1 MVDRRED
8 EPVALHV
15 KVDAFDQ
22 RLFHSGRKR
31 SGGANRSRLLRTYDI
46 AVWFLATQSLFWAGC
61 DGCGKRDPYVPFSMS
76 AATSASS
83 ASAEV
88 SAEQPPAAGSYLVV
102 QGKPPGADGKTFVVG
117 GSTMNAKKGRV
128 FRSGL
133 VLDADGDGTE
143 DLIAWTEASAGS
155 KGELGFFRGGGT
167 ESTDTALAKL
177 PADLD
182 IEHCAHD
189 AALSRIG
196 NGVVVVKV
204 TAECSDP
211 KRTEEWLAVARLD
224 AEKETTTPKVPESR
238 LELRVSEPLSVDPR
252 AEDRDKDG
260 REDLVFLAHRAGE
273 KAADRAQAS
282 LVLWDRPA
290 GYAWDPSE
298 PEASLG
304 KLGQSLL
311 AKAVAKK
318 ADTVARAE
326 AALGFA
332 TALCNDLGAGRVKS
346 TAGVPKCQDSRVI
359 GDALHAVALSSLA
372 SGDLGRAAGAADV
385 ITSLKIDGGRSTQL
399 DQSFGKKLKKVE
411 AIAVRKPTARP
422 RKSALLSPL
431 WFDGAGALHI
441 AGEDGVTKVDPTSGD
456 ESASDVPGW
465 GRALGWGDGESHV
478 EVTGANVRCAPV
490 ASALAFSAKGS
501 ASELEVPLF
510 ASLVPRATIKEKC
523 EKTSAKLSI
532 LAVDAQGA
540 LVSFKGEGFR
550 LAYGDAGLT
559 ATKASFDASAPATPG
574 TSRSPDGSIGVIALG
589 RSVLLLKSGGAERWR
604 GADASGL
611 RGCVATNAGDRV
623 ACLNGENVVV
633 LGPKK

>member
-1 MVDRRED
+1 MC
-8 EPVALHV
+8 
-15 KVDAFDQ
+15 
-22 RLFHSGRKR
+22 
-31 SGGANRSRLLRTYDI
+31 LL
-46 AVWFLATQSLFWAGC
+46 AAQSLFSAGC

-76 AATSASS
+76 AATSANS
-83 ASAEV
+83 ATAEV
-88 SAEQPPAAGSYLVV
+88 SAQPPPAVGSYDVV
-102 QGKPPGADGKTFVVG
+102 LGKPPGTDGKTFVVG
-117 GSTMNAKKGRV
+117 SSTINAKKGRV

-133 VLDADGDGTE
+133 VLDADGDGTD
-143 DLIAWTEASAGS
+143 DLIAWTEASGGS
-155 KGELGFFRGGGT
+155 KGELGFFRGGGS

-177 PADLD
+177 PSDLD
-182 IEHCAHD
+182 IEHCSHEAV
-189 AALSRIG
+189 LSRIG

-204 TAECSDP
+204 TADCSDP
-211 KRTEEWLAVARLD
+211 KRLEEWVAVARLD
-224 AEKETTTPKVPESR
+224 AEKDTTTPKPPESR
-238 LELRVSEPLSVDPR
+238 LELRVSEPLSVDPT

-260 REDLVFLAHRAGE
+260 REDLVFIAHRAGE

-304 KLGQSLL
+304 KLGQGLL

-332 TALCNDLGAGRVKS
+332 AALCNDLGGGRVKS
-346 TAGVPKCQDSRVI
+346 TAGVPKCQDSRVV

-372 SGDLGRAAGAADV
+372 SGDLARAAGAFDV
-385 ITSLKIDGGRSTQL
+385 ITGLKIDGGRSTQL

-431 WFDGAGALHI
+431 WFDGSGALHI
-441 AGEDGVTKVDPTSGD
+441 AGEDSVVKVDPASGD
-456 ESASDVPGW
+456 ESASDVSSW
-465 GRALGWGDGESHV
+465 GKNLGWGDGESHV
-478 EVTGANVRCAPV
+478 DVTGSSAKCAPV
-490 ASALAFSAKGS
+490 SSSLTFSAKGS
-501 ASELEVPLF
+501 ASELEVPLL
-510 ASLVPRATIKEKC
+510 ASLVPRATLKEKC
-523 EKTSAKLSI
+523 EKSPAKLSV
-532 LAVDAQGA
+532 LAVDTQGA
-540 LVSFKGEGFR
+540 LVSFRGESFK

-559 ATKASFDASAPATPG
+559 ATKAVFDASAPATPG
-574 TSRSPDGSIGVIALG
+574 TSRSPDGSVGVIALA
-589 RSVLLLKSGGAERWR
+589 RSVLVLKSSGAERWR
-604 GADASGL
+604 GADATGL
-611 RGCVATNAGDRV
+611 RGCVANNAGDRV